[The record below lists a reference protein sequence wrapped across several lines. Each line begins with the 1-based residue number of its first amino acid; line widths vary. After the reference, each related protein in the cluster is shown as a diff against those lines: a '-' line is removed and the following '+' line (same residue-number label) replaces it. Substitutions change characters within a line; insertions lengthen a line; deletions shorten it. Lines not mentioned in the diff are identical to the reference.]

1 MKADLSKK
9 IEKLKK
15 HFTLKEKKFKFN
27 KTNLMKRNL
36 YELQPVEKNWNYKK
50 FKCYLKNTVYIEKS
64 TGRSNVS

>member
-1 MKADLSKK
+1 
-9 IEKLKK
+9 
-15 HFTLKEKKFKFN
+15 
-27 KTNLMKRNL
+27 MKRNL